1 MAEFSNETLDEQ
13 IDFAANT
20 TKVLDLDRDKF
31 VQDLYLRTTIDYDT
45 GGSAPVLDEDNP
57 LDLIQS
63 VRVTANGETLYEL
76 PARELWYMNAY
87 WNGIA
92 GERNNTT
99 TATTQSNVID
109 SFMLETPFKLNYRD
123 PFDIGAVIPAQDLN
137 QFQLHI
143 GWGAAANLATN
154 TTINSATM
162 DVTMREVTFTP
173 DEIRRNFGADF
184 SKLPRIRVS
193 EKVQTVASSNTNF
206 AFQVDVPTGNF
217 IKNIGIFARDNS
229 IRDDDLISRWRLRRR
244 SPAQLDITGALDWE
258 SEQSIDRTE
267 NRMPWDL
274 EIDAALSSE
283 ELWARPLR
291 GFTFANTEGMAG
303 IIGGIDARLLKQGD
317 LQFQASNETPTAVAD
332 VTLVTTEV
340 VI

>member
-1 MAEFSNETLDEQ
+1 MAEFNNVTLDEQ
-13 IDFAANT
+13 LTFSPNT
-20 TKVLDLDRDKF
+20 TSVIDLDRDKF

-45 GGSAPVLDEDNP
+45 AAGAPVLQEDNP

-63 VRVTANGETLYEL
+63 IRVTANGETLYEL
-76 PARELWYMNAY
+76 AGKRLWYMNAY

-92 GERNNTT
+92 GERNVTT
-99 TATTQSNVID
+99 TATSQSNVID

-143 GWGAAANLATN
+143 GWGANANLATN
-154 TTINSATM
+154 TTINTATM
-162 DVTMREVTFTP
+162 DVTMREVTFSP
-173 DEIRRNFGADF
+173 KEIRDNFGANF
-184 SKLPRIRVS
+184 EKLPRIRVS

-217 IKNIGIFARDNS
+217 IKNIGVFAVDNGV
-229 IRDDDLISRWRLRRR
+229 RDDDLISRWRLRRR
-244 SPAQLDITGALDWE
+244 SPAQLDITGGLDWE

-291 GFTFANTEGMAG
+291 GYTFLNTEGFAG
-303 IIGGIDARLLKQGD
+303 VLGGIDARLLKQGD
-317 LQFQASNETPTAVAD
+317 LQFQASNAVPTGVSD
-332 VTLVTTEV
+332 VTLVNTEV